1 MHSRDVCVAQA
12 AGSSMS
18 QQQRTQIDAVIAHIA
33 STAGLA
39 IDQISQ
45 SFEGNSSQAG
55 TVAIQLAAL
64 KALLASVLCPALH
77 RPSFLPQALTLF
89 TQVRTATAIEMMLLG
104 VSTTSSWAL
113 LPCQACAVIPGIWQA
128 GVLLCIYYAE
138 VMMHSHCPGS
148 AIYSRS
154 SSKPTCSISTESV
167 QSFIRSTAFWRPQSI
182 AYTDGCLHAGLA
194 VISAANSCLQPTSS
208 SGFGRHHTPQSK
220 THHLPITQGICKHA
234 PLHLLKHQHRP
245 HHRPGRPK
253 ALVSCHASLTF
264 YPATHRAAHCC
275 ISSGC

>member
-1 MHSRDVCVAQA
+1 
-12 AGSSMS
+12 MS
-18 QQQRTQIDAVIAHIA
+18 QQQRTQIDAIVAHIA

-64 KALLASVLCPALH
+64 KALLASVLCPAPH

-89 TQVRTATAIEMMLLG
+89 TQVRTATAIEMTFLG
-104 VSTTSSWAL
+104 VSIPSSWSLAL
-113 LPCQACAVIPGIWQA
+113 CQACAVIPGIWQTA
-128 GVLLCIYYAE
+128 VLLCIYYAQ
-138 VMMHSHCPGS
+138 VMMHSRCPGS
-148 AIYSRS
+148 TIYSRS
-154 SSKPTCSISTESV
+154 SSKPACSISTESV
-167 QSFIRSTAFWRPQSI
+167 QSCIHSTAFWRPQSI
-182 AYTDGCLHAGLA
+182 AYTDGCWHVGLA
-194 VISAANSCLQPTSS
+194 VTSAASGHLQPTSS
-208 SGFGRHHTPQSK
+208 SGFRRHHTPQSR
-220 THHLPITQGICKHA
+220 THHLPITQAICKHA

-245 HHRPGRPK
+245 HHRPGHPK

-264 YPATHRAAHCC
+264 HPATHPATHCC